1 MGIVIG
7 AEDWSHKVSPVS
19 PMPVPEY
26 NVLVAIQTL
35 ASGKVSSIAIN
46 TIGRSS
52 GLVINDIT
60 VNMPE
65 FSSLVTSAYNAYKS
79 TDADKN
85 KVVYSRLTNL
95 LLKIGLSKVS

>member
-35 ASGKVSSIAIN
+35 ASGKVSSIAVS
-46 TIGRSS
+46 TIGRST

-65 FSSLVTSAYNAYKS
+65 LLQPITHTSLQMLIRTKLF
-79 TDADKN
+79 TQ
-85 KVVYSRLTNL
+85 
-95 LLKIGLSKVS
+95 G